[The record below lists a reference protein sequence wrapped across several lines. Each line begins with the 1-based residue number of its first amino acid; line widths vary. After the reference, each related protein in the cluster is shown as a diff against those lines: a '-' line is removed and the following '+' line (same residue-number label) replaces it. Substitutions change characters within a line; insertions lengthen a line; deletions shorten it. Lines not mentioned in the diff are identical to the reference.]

1 MALPNPSH
9 IERPLS
15 LLRHWDL
22 CQNLVLHFWKRWS
35 IEYLTTLN
43 KFHKWNRKSR
53 NLMIGDVVLIIE
65 KNPFT
70 NKWPLGQIVDTHPGR
85 DGHVRVVTIKTAN
98 GVYKRPV
105 TKVALLLECE

>member
-15 LLRHWDL
+15 LLRRWDL
-22 CQNLVLHFWKRWS
+22 CQNLVLKGWS

-43 KFHKWNRKSR
+43 KFHKWNHKSR

-65 KNPFT
+65 ENSFT
-70 NKWPLGQIVDTHPGR
+70 NKWRLVRIVDTHPGR
-85 DGHVRVVTIKTAN
+85 DDHVSR
-98 GVYKRPV
+98 YYQDS
-105 TKVALLLECE
+105 